1 MSNIV
6 FWYGFV
12 SGLVFAVTIE
22 YLVIWYAVKY
32 LSKGKVK

>member
-12 SGLVFAVTIE
+12 SGLVFAVTLE
-22 YLVIWYAVKY
+22 YLVIWYALTHIKR
-32 LSKGKVK
+32 GIN